1 MRLSRLRYVYI
12 FKTAELHMDHSYG
25 HPGGHPTVHS
35 NLLNELSRN
44 IPTVC
49 TKMVVLR
56 RKRDLMNTF
65 IVNHWYIPNQF
76 VQMNKSTAI
85 SIL

>member
-1 MRLSRLRYVYI
+1 
-12 FKTAELHMDHSYG
+12 MDHSYDIVKQKMSLRMDIQDG